1 MRPPHARSGRPRP
14 DLLVAAL
21 AALALPSTSSAS
33 EPSAA
38 LTTDAPTWEL
48 SLDELAAIGL
58 GQSRGEPVP
67 VPGGAPRKTWPGA
80 PKAAS
85 QGRIFVNFD
94 GAQLS
99 SGWDDS
105 LNDVTQIS
113 ECAGSFAAYGEG
125 AKRDAVMQAVRDDW
139 AAYNVIITDTRPGSG
154 DYTMNMTGPSNPFGG
169 GVLGIA
175 PLDCDDSQTHNNIT
189 FAFHSINDQFDAST
203 TATTIGQ
210 EVAHSYGLEHVDEP
224 GDIMNPYNAG
234 GDPSFTDQCI
244 AITGGSACTSQH
256 AAECGSGSQQNSHQE
271 LLTLFGPSAPDN
283 ASPTVSIT
291 SPSDGAEFDEGSTF
305 EITVDAADDI
315 GIEQVALFN
324 NGEQIETDG
333 SSPYGWTVQN
343 APAGSYEFY
352 VEATDPSGNVSM
364 SNTVTVSVGGVQPSD
379 DSGDGGD
386 AGTDGGEAGSDGG
399 EVGGDNGSAEDDGGD
414 DNTPLD
420 DGGDGSLPPGFGLD
434 RDQQACA
441 CTSDASPSTA
451 WWMLLALL
459 PVARRRR
466 G

>member
-1 MRPPHARSGRPRP
+1 
-14 DLLVAAL
+14 LVASFV
-21 AALALPSTSSAS
+21 LALPLTSQ
-33 EPSAA
+33 AA
-38 LTTDAPTWEL
+38 DSLRAPTWEL
-48 SLDELAAIGL
+48 SQQELVAAGL
-58 GQSRGEPVP
+58 GQSRGDPVP
-67 VPGGAPRKTWPGA
+67 VPDHA
-80 PKAAS
+80 PKESIPGEPQFAS

-105 LNDVTQIS
+105 HTDTTQIG

-125 AKRDAVMQAVRDDW
+125 TKREAVMQAVRDDW
-139 AAYNVIITDTRPGSG
+139 APYNVIITDTRPASG

-189 FAFHSINDQFDAST
+189 FAFHSVNDGFDAST

-234 GDPSFTDQCI
+234 GDPSFTDNCLNI
-244 AITGGSACTSQH
+244 VGGQVVCPSQH
-256 AAECGSGSQQNSHQE
+256 SAECGGSGVTQNSNQE
-271 LLTLFGPSAPDN
+271 LLTLFGASAPDN
-283 ASPTVSIT
+283 SSPTVSIT
-291 SPSDGAEFDEGSTF
+291 APSDGSEYDVGATF

-324 NGEQIETDG
+324 NGEQIETDA

-379 DSGDGGD
+379 DGGDGGATSGGDGGSVGDSGDASAGD
-386 AGTDGGEAGSDGG
+386 AGTGDGGND
-399 EVGGDNGSAEDDGGD
+399 SAAF
-414 DNTPLD
+414 D
-420 DGGDGSLPPGFGLD
+420 DGGDGSLPPGFGND
-434 RDQQACA
+434 RAGAGCA
-441 CTSDASPSTA
+441 CSSDRAPASA
-451 WWMLLALL
+451 WWMLLVVL
-459 PVARRRR
+459 PFARRRSSV
-466 G
+466 